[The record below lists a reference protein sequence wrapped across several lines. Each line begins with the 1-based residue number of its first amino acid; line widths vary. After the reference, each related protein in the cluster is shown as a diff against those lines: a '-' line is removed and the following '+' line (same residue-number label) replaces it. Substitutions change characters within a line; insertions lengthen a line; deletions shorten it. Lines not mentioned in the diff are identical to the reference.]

1 MAGTGGDGPGEKTMK
16 DEGLELVM
24 LVDALGQL
32 ASAPPADSLSQRQDD
47 FVLLYTKLTELR
59 SAQSG
64 TPHRHAAVGS
74 TDFDPFMDYLKAGGV
89 DTSKVEIAKF
99 GDAGNGLRATT
110 ALAKGDNFLQ
120 IPVELMMSTE
130 TAKTSSVAKFI
141 AEDPLVCQMP
151 NVTLALHVLAELGRG
166 AASQWAPYIATLP
179 ATYTTPL
186 YYTLEEFGL
195 LRGSTAWDPAVGLFR
210 SIVRQ
215 FAYIYKQLH
224 KSVDVRK
231 QMGYAKPSLF
241 TFEDYRWAV
250 SAVMTRQNKV
260 PLGGTAFEPEFGLA
274 LIPLWDMINHAN
286 GELTSAHDIA
296 KQVTE
301 CAAMQPFAQG
311 EQIVMFYGPR
321 PNAELLLHS
330 GFVMEGNPHDFVTV
344 KLGVGKSDPLGALKA
359 QLLEALTIPRA
370 GDFVIDHDGELD
382 PQLNAF
388 IRINAMTAEELR
400 GFLGNPAS
408 CATLGDPAVPASEEN
423 EEKAC
428 SFIETRCKLLLR
440 AYRSSIDDDDA
451 LLRKPDIPYTTR
463 SIVLLRR
470 GEKRVLM
477 AAAAKAA
484 ERALEEDL

>member
-1 MAGTGGDGPGEKTMK
+1 
-16 DEGLELVM
+16 
-24 LVDALGQL
+24 
-32 ASAPPADSLSQRQDD
+32 
-47 FVLLYTKLTELR
+47 
-59 SAQSG
+59 
-64 TPHRHAAVGS
+64 
-74 TDFDPFMDYLKAGGV
+74 
-89 DTSKVEIAKF
+89 
-99 GDAGNGLRATT
+99 
-110 ALAKGDNFLQ
+110 
-120 IPVELMMSTE
+120 
-130 TAKTSSVAKFI
+130 
-141 AEDPLVCQMP
+141 
-151 NVTLALHVLAELGRG
+151 
-166 AASQWAPYIATLP
+166 
-179 ATYTTPL
+179 
-186 YYTLEEFGL
+186 
-195 LRGSTAWDPAVGLFR
+195 
-210 SIVRQ
+210 
-215 FAYIYKQLH
+215 
-224 KSVDVRK
+224 
-231 QMGYAKPSLF
+231 MGYAKPSLF

-388 IRINAMTAEELR
+388 IRINAMAAEELR

-428 SFIETRCKLLLR
+428 SFIETRWVEMGAGGCLG
-440 AYRSSIDDDDA
+440 AC
-451 LLRKPDIPYTTR
+451 
-463 SIVLLRR
+463 
-470 GEKRVLM
+470 
-477 AAAAKAA
+477 AAGCVGDEGADGG
-484 ERALEEDL
+484 RALTRHGMRPTQVQATAPGIPLQHRRRRRPPAETRHPIHNPLHRSAPARRETGADGGGGQGGGACT